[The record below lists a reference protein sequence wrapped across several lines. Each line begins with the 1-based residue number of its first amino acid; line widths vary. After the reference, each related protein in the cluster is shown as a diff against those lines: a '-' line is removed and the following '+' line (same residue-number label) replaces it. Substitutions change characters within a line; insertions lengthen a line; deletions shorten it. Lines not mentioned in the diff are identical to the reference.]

1 MKRQFA
7 STGFCFLI
15 LVLTLSVSAVAQN
28 VTTTVHDYD
37 SAGNQVLLRSD
48 DYNASEQAT
57 YTSSSSKKT
66 SLGSSIL
73 SDGEFELQ
81 LSQQS
86 VRTVWITPNDPV
98 GSQLTGPP
106 AGYYWNSA
114 FVRSHCFDQNGNLVP
129 LANVVTYSG
138 NCQLGIDFSSGGTVY
153 KLLMSPFAFSI
164 SGVTPTCPSSG
175 CPPTGFVTVTCNAV
189 SNGQC
194 VNWTITPNASAANA
208 TYANLY
214 SEGSTK
220 KGITWN
226 YIGQYHNTFRIDVT
240 NP

>member
-1 MKRQFA
+1 MKRRFA
-7 STGFCFLI
+7 RTELSFSI
-15 LVLTLSVSAVAQN
+15 LVLTLCVSAAAQN

-48 DYNASEQAT
+48 DYHASGQAT
-57 YTSSSSKKT
+57 YTTSSSKRS

-81 LSQQS
+81 LSRQS

-106 AGYYWNSA
+106 AGYYWSST

-138 NCQLGIDFSSGGTVY
+138 NYQLGVDFSSGGLDY

-194 VNWTITPNASAANA
+194 VKWTITPNTGAANA

-214 SEGSTK
+214 SEGTTK

-226 YIGQYHNTFRIDVT
+226 
-240 NP
+240 